1 MSYISEEL
9 IDFLDVI
16 NTLSGGD
23 CPPPTQPQLDVSTSK
38 EERIVLQ
45 TLKDVISWAVTQESL
60 STVSIHL
67 LVCSYVRVDRTLM
80 FSFGFRSSN
89 P

>member
-16 NTLSGGD
+16 DTLSGGD

-60 STVSIHL
+60 STVSI
-67 LVCSYVRVDRTLM
+67 VCSYVHVDRTLM